1 MNLWEKNLEVLCQAA
16 PELAASLAR
25 TQIPVDHRLLSS
37 RKGPPSLEVGQ
48 QRLHSSYDPVK
59 EGEDWAQAQNLEAG
73 EALPLVVFG
82 LGLGYHLLPWL
93 KAGRPFFVVEPDPA
107 VARLA
112 LENQDL
118 TSLLA
123 RNGLRL
129 GRDFK
134 DLPRPARLLTHPP
147 SRRLHSGLH
156 HRLAAFLA
164 GEPEREGAL
173 RILVVGPLHG
183 GSQPIA
189 GYTARACR
197 HLGHETELLDFTP
210 FYPAYQ
216 ALQQIT
222 AEPQAAGKLNRDLFR
237 LLGETLL
244 SRVRDFR
251 PDLLFFLAQAPVD
264 PALLRTLKTEVPL
277 LAYWFVEDFQVFPY
291 WQDLAPEVDVFFV
304 LQKEPFFQE
313 LKRLGV
319 RNYACLPL
327 AADPEVYHPLEL
339 TPEERRRYG
348 AALSFVG
355 AGYYNRREFFP
366 GLLDFDFKIW
376 GSEWSLTG
384 PLSHHIQNQ
393 AARVSEEEAVKI
405 FNATRINLNLH
416 SSPFHGGINPQGD
429 YLNPRVF
436 DLAACGAFQLV
447 DWRNQLPEFFTP
459 DRELVTFTSLAEARE
474 KIDYYLAHEEERR
487 LIAQQGR
494 ERCLREHTY
503 ASRLATALEIIEDFH
518 PGVLPHRPRA
528 EAPFK
533 QLRSFFPVDH
543 PVQTLLGRSDLA
555 EITDL
560 SELVQRLKE
569 AEEPLTEAEAIFW
582 LLDEFY
588 QGYKRG
594 RF

>member
-1 MNLWEKNLEVLCQAA
+1 MNPWQKNLEVLTQVS
-16 PELAASLAR
+16 PELAAILAR
-25 TQIPVDHRLLSS
+25 TRIPADHRLVPS
-37 RKGPPSLEVGQ
+37 RKGPPTLEVGQ

-59 EGEDWAQAQNLEAG
+59 EGEDWAKAQNLEG
-73 EALPLVVFG
+73 DGALPLVVFG

-93 KAGRPFFVVEPDPA
+93 KEGRPFFVVEPSPA

-118 TSLLA
+118 TPLLA
-123 RNGLRL
+123 RNGLKI

-134 DLPRPARLLTHPP
+134 DLPRPAHLLVHPP
-147 SRRLHSGLH
+147 SRRLHTGLH
-156 HRLAAFLA
+156 RRLSAFLA
-164 GEPEREGAL
+164 GESDRDGAL

-183 GSQPIA
+183 GSHPIA
-189 GYTARACR
+189 VYTTRACR
-197 HLGHETELLDFTP
+197 HLGHEAELLDFAP

-216 ALQQIT
+216 ALQQVT
-222 AEPQAAGKLNRDLFR
+222 AEKQAAGKLNRDLFR

-264 PALLRTLKTEVPL
+264 PALLRTLKSEVPL
-277 LAYWFVEDFQVFPY
+277 LAYWFVEDYQVFPY
-291 WQDLAPEVDVFFV
+291 WQELAPEVDVFFV
-304 LQKEPFFQE
+304 LQQEPFFQE
-313 LKRLGV
+313 MKRLGIKH
-319 RNYACLPL
+319 YACLPL

-339 TPEERRRYG
+339 TPEDRKRYG

-376 GSEWSLTG
+376 GSEWVLQG
-384 PLSHHIQNQ
+384 PLCHHIQNQ

-416 SSPFHGGINPQGD
+416 SSPFHAGINPQGD

-447 DWRNQLPEFFTP
+447 DRRAQLPEFFTP
-459 DRELVTFTSLAEARE
+459 DQELVVFTSLAEARE

-487 LIAQQGR
+487 LIAKQGR

-503 ASRLATALEIIEDFH
+503 LSRLAAALEIIEDFH
-518 PGVLPHRPRA
+518 PGVLPNRPRP
-528 EAPFK
+528 EAPLQ
-533 QLRSFFPVDH
+533 QLRSFFPAEH
-543 PVQTLLGRSDLA
+543 PVQALLSRSGLGDIADLG
-555 EITDL
+555 
-560 SELVQRLKE
+560 ELVQRLKE
-569 AEEPLTEAEAIFW
+569 EEEPLTEAEAIFW